1 MTRFNIREW
10 GEKEFL
16 EAESQWQ
23 SLLKNSR
30 ADPLFLSWNWL
41 FQWWQNWGHQK
52 GDQLKILAAYDG
64 EELLAIA
71 PLYCCHGEYFKGF
84 LPVTRLEF
92 LGNRYRKSSGLL
104 AEYNQFIVRT
114 DRRGKEAIQ
123 TLIHHILHHLRWD
136 EWILPFAPDDSIFS
150 KTLTGQLRLRNMD
163 HSAAYQVNTRGSFKS
178 YLQGLGKN
186 SRLKLFNRRKLL
198 EQLGQPRL
206 EPLSPASLGFFM
218 DTLNAFHE
226 QRFGRT
232 VFDTS
237 IQQFLESL
245 LNSPKANLSAAHS
258 SILMMDDSP
267 ISVIFNLQ
275 AQRRIYNMQLG
286 YQQDFH
292 RKISLGTLH
301 LGYAIEAAFEDPE
314 VDCFDFLLGE
324 GKNSD
329 YKRHLAT
336 DRLTASSW
344 QVIRSPLLKLLYRVN
359 DEGKRLIRRVG
370 GN

>member
-1 MTRFNIREW
+1 MTRFIIREW
-10 GEKEFL
+10 SEKEFH

-23 SLLKNSR
+23 ALLEKSC
-30 ADPLFLSWNWL
+30 ADPLFLSWHWV
-41 FQWWQNWGHQK
+41 FQWWRNWGLQK
-52 GDQLKILAAYDG
+52 GDQLKILAACDG
-64 EELLAIA
+64 GELVGIA
-71 PLYCCHGEYFKGF
+71 PLYRCSGEYFKGL
-84 LPVTRLEF
+84 LPVSRLEF

-104 AEYNQFIVRT
+104 AEYNQFITRA
-114 DRRGKEAIQ
+114 DYREKEVIQ
-123 TLIHHILHHLRWD
+123 ALIHHISHHMEWD
-136 EWILPFAPDDSIFS
+136 EWILPFIPDDSIFS
-150 KTLTGQLRLRNMD
+150 NILTRNRYLRSLD
-163 HSAAYQVNTRGSFKS
+163 HTTAYQVDTTGSFNN

-198 EQLGQPRL
+198 EQLGQPKL
-206 EPLSPASLGFFM
+206 KPLNSASLDFFV
-218 DTLNAFHE
+218 DTLNAFHK
-226 QRFGRT
+226 QRFGRS
-232 VFDTS
+232 VFGAS
-237 IQQFLESL
+237 IHHFLESL
-245 LNSPKANLSAAHS
+245 LNSPRTDFSATHS
-258 SILMMDDSP
+258 SILMLDESP

-275 AQRRIYNMQLG
+275 AQRHIYNIQLG

-292 RKISLGTLH
+292 KKISLGTLH
-301 LGYAIEAAFEDPE
+301 LGYAIEAAFEDPQ

-359 DEGKRLIRRVG
+359 DGGKRLIRRFG